1 MLVSFSDRVA
11 PTSFAGTSGTESK
24 LTSQRVVMLSI
35 VSMAFF
41 PGLIRIYSMFCPL
54 ALTGP
59 CQLQGQAKEVP
70 FLLFHLSISPRLRVM
85 HHNMRPLAFVSH
97 IPYVCTAGVATPN
110 GKPSRKPASEKVA
123 ERNRLLR
130 DAPHANSTY
139 SPTAPGLKMLH
150 EMAEEAL
157 VLFHRG
163 SAGGRKDHH
172 DDGDGGW
179 RSLANP
185 TTRDGVYRRSLFPSL
200 WLEEEEEEQEVEQR
214 DTCDKEMTHVEDK
227 AGSERDGEGSSFG
240 LMEALPQDA
249 VLHVLS
255 MLEAEDMAR
264 LGATGKDLR
273 TRVMG
278 SEATWPWLQVCLQV
292 RGVKAKVEEAGG
304 REGGRAAPC
313 GWSSPPPC
321 TEPLLFPFPS
331 LGWTGMEPLNDHS
344 LRRALDLLASPTR
357 RGPFSPLSPDR
368 PVAGGDRNGDPKTVT
383 PDPIDDEFGGST
395 SDGRGLQGD
404 GSPQGPIRGRGFGS
418 REPGDPLHGAFPL
431 PGECLGGRKG
441 PTEGGKEGGTGPRGE
456 KGPWGRP
463 GRGRNRVGASL

>member
-1 MLVSFSDRVA
+1 
-11 PTSFAGTSGTESK
+11 
-24 LTSQRVVMLSI
+24 MLS
-35 VSMAFF
+35 VLSMAFL
-41 PGLIRIYSMFCPL
+41 PGLVRIDSIFCPL

-70 FLLFHLSISPRLRVM
+70 LLLFHLSISPRLRVM
-85 HHNMRPLAFVSH
+85 HHNMHPLAFVSH
-97 IPYVCTAGVATPN
+97 IPYVRTAGVATPN
-110 GKPSRKPASEKVA
+110 GIPLRKPASEKVA
-123 ERNRLLR
+123 EHNRLLR

-150 EMAEEAL
+150 EMAEEAF

-163 SAGGRKDHH
+163 SVGGRKDHH

-200 WLEEEEEEQEVEQR
+200 WLEEEEEEQEEEQR

-227 AGSERDGEGSSFG
+227 VGSERDGEGLSFG

-249 VLHVLS
+249 LLHVLS

-292 RGVKAKVEEAGG
+292 RGVKAKVETGG

-313 GWSSPPPC
+313 GWRSPPPC
-321 TEPLLFPFPS
+321 TEPSLFPFPF

-344 LRRALDLLASPTR
+344 LRRALDLLASHTR
-357 RGPFSPLSPDR
+357 FGPPSPLSPDR
-368 PVAGGDRNGDPKTVT
+368 PMAGGD
-383 PDPIDDEFGGST
+383 
-395 SDGRGLQGD
+395 
-404 GSPQGPIRGRGFGS
+404 
-418 REPGDPLHGAFPL
+418 
-431 PGECLGGRKG
+431 
-441 PTEGGKEGGTGPRGE
+441 
-456 KGPWGRP
+456 
-463 GRGRNRVGASL
+463 